1 MNINGVRHA
10 LADALE
16 HPSFQ
21 VNAYAHSQPTP
32 PGLQIL
38 PPTCVFDLTLN
49 RGHDE
54 WTFKIQGFVSG
65 NDRGSQRLLDEFID
79 TQGDYSVKRRLEVDK
94 TLGGLV
100 EDLRVTEQTEPR
112 MVETTMGG
120 NPMLVVEWNVLIY
133 GRGES

>member
-1 MNINGVRHA
+1 MNVNAVRHA
-10 LADALE
+10 IAEALE
-16 HPSFQ
+16 HPAMQ

-38 PPTCVFDLTLN
+38 PPTVVFDTAMV
-49 RGHDE
+49 RGMDT
-54 WTFKIQGFVSG
+54 WTFRVQGFVSG
-65 NDRGSQRLLDEFID
+65 NDRGPQRLLDEFID
-79 TQGDYSVKRRLEVDK
+79 TQGDSSVKARLEADK

-112 MVETTMGG
+112 MVESASGG